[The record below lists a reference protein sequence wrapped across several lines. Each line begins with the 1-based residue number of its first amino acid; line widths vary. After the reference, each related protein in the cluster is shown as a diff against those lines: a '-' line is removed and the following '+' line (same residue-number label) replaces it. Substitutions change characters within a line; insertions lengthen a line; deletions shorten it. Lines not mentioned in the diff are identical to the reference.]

1 MELVKSIFDNA
12 PKTVEYEGK
21 YVRINFDID
30 VTEVSLGNTEN
41 DSEGDSK
48 DKKKTVATRSAFSA
62 YVVRVAHP
70 LERDKVI
77 DAIVRAAYPNDKMQ
91 AIINN
96 HFLNLAKIADGK
108 KLDEDELAHE
118 TEYNAMQEWRTKAKS
133 VASEVMKIHLS
144 NI

>member
-12 PKTVEYEGK
+12 PKTLEREGK
-21 YVRINFDID
+21 NIRINFDVD
-30 VTEVSLGNTEN
+30 VVELPSGGTDNEDAKRT
-41 DSEGDSK
+41 
-48 DKKKTVATRSAFSA
+48 AFSA
-62 YVVRVAHP
+62 YVVRVEQP

-77 DAIVRAAYPNDKMQ
+77 DAIVSAAYPSDRMQ

-96 HFLNLAKIADGK
+96 HLVNLATLADGG

-118 TEYNAMQEWRTKAKS
+118 EEYKAMQEWRKKAKS
-133 VASEVMKIHLS
+133 VASDVMEAYLS